1 LYCLTAHHANDCLAP
16 EVVSRDLLESP
27 RSETI
32 KSNRETGYALSI
44 ELRTEVAFLAMD
56 AFQKSL
62 RSGGAAE
69 IKPM

>member
-16 EVVSRDLLESP
+16 EAVSRDLLESP
-27 RSETI
+27 RSE
-32 KSNRETGYALSI
+32 
-44 ELRTEVAFLAMD
+44 LRTEIAFLAMD